1 MGIGKG
7 TLRAVFDIVS
17 EKGTTSRKEI
27 SDILG
32 ISMVSAHSAVDAL
45 VGSGLLAVKK
55 NSLHN
60 TSPLGRKSEDV
71 IVSPD
76 KLCLVIDFCK
86 KNIHFSISTLCSS
99 INSFEII
106 PYSDMQDP
114 EVNFDLAA
122 SHIARFL
129 ERNKVASA
137 YVAIAVPEF
146 DKNFS
151 TRDCESS
158 LTRAGLKP
166 DLIISGAK
174 AGGEFCSSL
183 SGGRYAFVS
192 VDHHVWGCY
201 SAEPER
207 MISWKNIKVG
217 AHHGESFAS
226 VLQYEKSEQNL
237 CIYTKRFIN
246 AIDSVLSPDRIFISS
261 TSLPDGV
268 MNEIR
273 KNEKLSDLSADSPVL
288 NGLLRL
294 AKDKIFQQA
303 FEN

>member
-17 EKGTTSRKEI
+17 DKGITSRKEI

-32 ISMVSAHSAVDAL
+32 ISMVAAHGAVDTL
-45 VGSGLLAVKK
+45 VESGILTVEK

-60 TSPLGRKSEDV
+60 TSPRGRKSEDV
-71 IVSPD
+71 TVAPD
-76 KLCLVIDFCK
+76 KLCLLIDFCK
-86 KNIHFSISTLCSS
+86 KNINFAISSLGRS
-99 INSFEII
+99 INSFETI

-122 SHIARFL
+122 SHIARYI
-129 ERNKVASA
+129 ERNNAHPSFVA
-137 YVAIAVPEF
+137 VAIPEF

-151 TRDCESS
+151 IKDCESS
-158 LTRAGLKP
+158 LAKAGLKP
-166 DLIISGAK
+166 DLIVSGAK
-174 AGGEFCSSL
+174 AAGKFCSSL
-183 SGGRYAFVS
+183 SDGRFSFVS
-192 VDHHVWGCY
+192 VDHHVWGCS
-201 SAEPER
+201 SAEPDR
-207 MISWKNIKVG
+207 MLLWENIKVG

-226 VLQYEKSEQNL
+226 VLQYEKNEQNL
-237 CIYTKRFIN
+237 CVYTKRFIN

-268 MNEIR
+268 MDEIR

-288 NGLLRL
+288 NGLLEF
-294 AKDKIFQQA
+294 AKDKIFQKA
-303 FEN
+303 LDN